1 MAQQRDL
8 KPVLSRDLTEAVNL
22 VINDA
27 MDSGIDLNDIE
38 DSPKFKA
45 RRKNVSEGLDE
56 LVELKSQ
63 GSPIPGQS
71 LTNSPDTP
79 YPWETPAE
87 FANPRDALAHI
98 TNQLL
103 QPEAVRTMVDALSEG
118 ASVGDLAISIAYAKF
133 VEGKISPN
141 SLLLLVEPIMYVI
154 MAIGEEANIAYN
166 IDGDD
171 IDEEDSEEIAE
182 KLKEAETIF
191 EQIKSGAMSNIQEGA
206 IPNDIRE
213 QIANEDIP
221 SLLAAREPEEKSLL
235 DRGDK

>member
-103 QPEAVRTMVDALSEG
+103 QPEAVRTMVEALSEG

-171 IDEEDSEEIAE
+171 VDETDEEEITQ
-182 KLKEAETIF
+182 KLQEAENLF

-206 IPNDIRE
+206 IPKEIKE

>member
-1 MAQQRDL
+1 M
-8 KPVLSRDLTEAVNL
+8 
-22 VINDA
+22 
-27 MDSGIDLNDIE
+27 
-38 DSPKFKA
+38 
-45 RRKNVSEGLDE
+45 
-56 LVELKSQ
+56 VE
-63 GSPIPGQS
+63 
-71 LTNSPDTP
+71 
-79 YPWETPAE
+79 
-87 FANPRDALAHI
+87 
-98 TNQLL
+98 
-103 QPEAVRTMVDALSEG
+103 ALSEG